1 MFADSDPTSRPNK
14 NSVAESKVN
23 RETRS
28 WVESL
33 GDESLTHEKLTLLP
47 EIQRDSLPLV

>member
-1 MFADSDPTSRPNK
+1 MFADSDPTSCPNK

-28 WVESL
+28 WIENL
-33 GDESLTHEKLTLLP
+33 EDESLTHEKLNVP
-47 EIQRDSLPLV
+47 EIQRDNPPLI

>member
-28 WVESL
+28 WVQRLE
-33 GDESLTHEKLTLLP
+33 DESLTHKKLISLP
-47 EIQRDSLPLV
+47 EIQRGNPPLI

>member
-1 MFADSDPTSRPNK
+1 MFADSDPASYPNK

-28 WVESL
+28 WVENL
-33 GDESLTHEKLTLLP
+33 EDESLTREKLDLLP
-47 EIQRDSLPLV
+47 EIQRDNPPLI

>member
-1 MFADSDPTSRPNK
+1 MFADSDPTSCPNK

-28 WVESL
+28 WVENLEDKSL
-33 GDESLTHEKLTLLP
+33 NHVKLTL
-47 EIQRDSLPLV
+47 IT

>member
-1 MFADSDPTSRPNK
+1 MFADNDPTSCPNK

-28 WVESL
+28 WVENL
-33 GDESLTHEKLTLLP
+33 EDESLTHEKLKFIT
-47 EIQRDSLPLV
+47 